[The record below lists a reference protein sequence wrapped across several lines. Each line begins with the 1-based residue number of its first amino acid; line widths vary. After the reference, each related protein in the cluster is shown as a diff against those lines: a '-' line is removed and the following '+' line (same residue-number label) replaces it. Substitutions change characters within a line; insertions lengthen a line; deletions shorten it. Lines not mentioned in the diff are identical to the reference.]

1 MASNPL
7 NIEINDES
15 LKGIFEKN
23 PFYIDVKGS
32 INICQIMCGQ
42 TFENNNV
49 KLSSMTNFGK
59 VLVLNPNNKEKIQA
73 NIKLAFDSSNDDT
86 DENGNS
92 SYTLKKI
99 FFTGIFIYLTIMC
112 VN

>member
-32 INICQIMCGQ
+32 INIC
-42 TFENNNV
+42 
-49 KLSSMTNFGK
+49 
-59 VLVLNPNNKEKIQA
+59 
-73 NIKLAFDSSNDDT
+73 
-86 DENGNS
+86 
-92 SYTLKKI
+92 
-99 FFTGIFIYLTIMC
+99 
-112 VN
+112 